1 MGNPVLCENSGS
13 RQRDDQSSMIWL
25 GLRPISPHE
34 ILLFIFTIEP
44 WNRGIT
50 FRCARLWHL
59 TRSQYLLRMA
69 NTHPGRLLFECD
81 ANFQIVRHVHRTAI
95 DLRWLIRSFPIF
107 AIGST
112 YAK

>member
-50 FRCARLWHL
+50 FRCERLWHL
-59 TRSQYLLRMA
+59 KRSQQLPHWRIRIPVNSYPSA
-69 NTHPGRLLFECD
+69 T
-81 ANFQIVRHVHRTAI
+81 QISK
-95 DLRWLIRSFPIF
+95 SFVTPIEPQ
-107 AIGST
+107 ST
-112 YAK
+112 YDG